1 MNKFTRSLVVLAFS
15 MMGLTGYADIWNGS
29 GDISWYSESNSE
41 FHIKRAAQLKGLFDL
56 VKAGNSFD
64 GKTIFLEDDL
74 NMAYRDWFPIGGNY
88 FGGVAF
94 NGIFD
99 GQNHKI
105 ESLHP
110 VADTS
115 SSYPIRCY
123 GLFGDVGDQSV
134 LKNIVISGG
143 IDVIPQSQDFLVYAG
158 GLVGNSSGKIAN
170 IHSRFNISAGS
181 PSYSNPESMLVG
193 GVCGQGNEIKEVSA
207 SGDISFAFANIYW
220 RTNHCWIGGVAGKGT
235 EINVAYSDCNISSW
249 ANSKE
254 EYVAGIVAQMGD
266 GAVRNACFY
275 GSLHVK
281 EDYYVSGSTSLYT
294 ACSGILGTGNGATTV
309 SCCISAPQTFETGY
323 TGYWISPII
332 GDNSSYSYDG
342 GNNYYTIPTGYSNVL
357 GNQIDESTLM
367 SATSLPGFD
376 SNIWDFSSNGK
387 PMLKALKVKYCVS
400 VRLDKGLIGYVVSDG
415 GDLNLKLMTDAGYAV
430 SKVYFNDTDVTDCL
444 QGQDL
449 NLTNITSSGELK
461 FIFTQD
467 ASAVKMIENNTKPSF
482 SITGKNLVF
491 DDVTVETPLR
501 VYNAEG
507 RLVCSMKVNSNQS
520 VPLNSGIYIVK
531 LGKYTYKVSI

>member
-1 MNKFTRSLVVLAFS
+1 M
-15 MMGLTGYADIWNGS
+15 
-29 GDISWYSESNSE
+29 
-41 FHIKRAAQLKGLFDL
+41 
-56 VKAGNSFD
+56 
-64 GKTIFLEDDL
+64 EDDL

-281 EDYYVSGSTSLYT
+281 EDYYASGSTSLYT
-294 ACSGILGTGNGATTV
+294 L
-309 SCCISAPQTFETGY
+309 
-323 TGYWISPII
+323 
-332 GDNSSYSYDG
+332 
-342 GNNYYTIPTGYSNVL
+342 VL
-357 GNQIDESTLM
+357 VFLVQEM
-367 SATSLPGFD
+367 
-376 SNIWDFSSNGK
+376 
-387 PMLKALKVKYCVS
+387 ALLQS
-400 VRLDKGLIGYVVSDG
+400 HVVSR
-415 GDLNLKLMTDAGYAV
+415 LLRHLKLVIQAIG
-430 SKVYFNDTDVTDCL
+430 
-444 QGQDL
+444 
-449 NLTNITSSGELK
+449 
-461 FIFTQD
+461 
-467 ASAVKMIENNTKPSF
+467 
-482 SITGKNLVF
+482 
-491 DDVTVETPLR
+491 
-501 VYNAEG
+501 
-507 RLVCSMKVNSNQS
+507 
-520 VPLNSGIYIVK
+520 
-531 LGKYTYKVSI
+531 